1 MSIICARENTGRR
14 LRRFLLAR
22 SQVFAVWSR
31 LLSRGSITVYTDA
44 ELADPTVDAALPFAP
59 PCFVFN
65 VEAASNIGVY
75 REMVVRLE
83 CAARALARALSPSSR
98 LSLSLSVARPSSRR
112 PPLL

>member
-1 MSIICARENTGRR
+1 M
-14 LRRFLLAR
+14 
-22 SQVFAVWSR
+22 WSR

-44 ELADPTVDAALPFAP
+44 ELVDPTVDAALGFAP

-83 CAARALARALSPSSR
+83 CAARALARALSPSPR
-98 LSLSLSVARPSSRR
+98 AARRAR
-112 PPLL
+112 

>member
-1 MSIICARENTGRR
+1 M
-14 LRRFLLAR
+14 
-22 SQVFAVWSR
+22 WSR

-44 ELADPTVDAALPFAP
+44 ELMDPTVDAALGFAP

-98 LSLSLSVARPSSRR
+98 LSLSLRRALLFTKTPSSLIAAPQVRLARR
-112 PPLL
+112 GGRRRRRAR